1 MTDIRAQFG
10 IDDSGEKVSLP
21 WSTSDTRSIKN
32 IKVVVVMGSLKRPII
47 SNMIIHML
55 LNNSPKEV
63 LVYNINESSEDY
75 TYSIRHYRRVM
86 ISKRETL
93 LSFLNFIMDEL
104 NARKTGSRKVW
115 PHIYLFFDDYILD
128 RLIDRHLDEDI
139 SRKCNE
145 VLGVLLKEGSAQ
157 GIFFLGVF
165 LFKESL
171 QDTARKLKEEATDT
185 TLYNAYVLLPMG
197 SPEGS
202 FYLIGEDG
210 NCIETKRFFI
220 EENKEYERYKNRGNK
235 DPLSVY
241 LHKRLCGPRY
251 YVRLLKEWNEKCQ
264 RNKSK

>member
-10 IDDSGEKVSLP
+10 IDDSGEKFSLP

-32 IKVVVVMGSLKRPII
+32 IKVIVFMGSLKRTII
-47 SNMIIHML
+47 SNMIIHIL
-55 LNNSPKEV
+55 LNNSPKDV
-63 LVYNINESSEDY
+63 LVYNINDSSEDY
-75 TYSIRHYRRVM
+75 TYTIRHYRRVM

-104 NARKTGSRKVW
+104 NGRKAGIKKVF

-128 RLIDRHLDEDI
+128 RFIDRRFNEDI

-145 VLGVLLKEGSAQ
+145 VLEVLLKEGPAQ
-157 GIFFLGVF
+157 GIFFFNIF
-165 LFKESL
+165 LLKESL
-171 QDTARKLKEEATDT
+171 QDTARKLKEEGTDA

-197 SPEGS
+197 SPEGT
-202 FYLIGEDG
+202 FYLIGEEG

-220 EENKEYERYKNRGNK
+220 EENKEYERYKKLGRK
-235 DPLSVY
+235 DALSVY

-251 YVRLLKEWNEKCQ
+251 YVRLLKEWNEKMSAKQ
-264 RNKSK
+264 K

>member
-10 IDDSGEKVSLP
+10 IDDNGEKVSLP
-21 WSTSDTRSIKN
+21 WSNSGERSVKN
-32 IKVVVVMGSLKRPII
+32 IKAIVVMGSLKRTII
-47 SNMIIHML
+47 SNMIIHLL
-55 LNNSPKEV
+55 LNNSPKDV
-63 LVYNINESSEDY
+63 LVYNINDSSEDY
-75 TYSIRHYRRVM
+75 TYTIRHYRRVM

-104 NARKTGSRKVW
+104 NARKTGSKKVW
-115 PHIYLFFDDYILD
+115 PHICLFFDDYILD
-128 RLIDRHLDEDI
+128 RLVDRHLDEDI

-145 VLGVLLKEGSAQ
+145 VIEVLLKEGPAQ
-157 GIFFLGVF
+157 GIFFFNIF
-165 LFKESL
+165 LFRESL

-197 SPEGS
+197 SREGS

-220 EENKEYERYKNRGNK
+220 EENKEYERYKKWGRK
-235 DPLSVY
+235 DALSVY

-251 YVRLLKEWNEKCQ
+251 YIRLIKEWYEK
-264 RNKSK
+264 RRA